1 MSTNG
6 RLVALAAAFSMLV
19 APAFG
24 AAAEREA
31 QIHHR
36 NYVDRQVYYPAPTG
50 YYAGYYGV
58 PYTYGWRHRSN
69 ARGWDNTCFNLPWL
83 PSEFACSA
91 R

>member
-1 MSTNG
+1 MSTSG

-19 APAFG
+19 APAF
-24 AAAEREA
+24 AEREA
-31 QIHHR
+31 GIHHR
-36 NYVDRQVYYPAPTG
+36 NYVDTQVYYPGLTG
-50 YYAGYYGV
+50 FYAGYYGV

>member
-1 MSTNG
+1 MSANR
-6 RLVALAAAFSMLV
+6 RLVALAAALSMLI

-24 AAAEREA
+24 AMAE
-31 QIHHR
+31 QKIHHR
-36 NYVDRQVYYPAPTG
+36 PFVDRQVYYPGPSG

-58 PYTYGWRHRSN
+58 PYTYGWRRRSN
-69 ARGWDNTCFNLPWL
+69 AKGWDNTCFNLPWL